1 MASRA
6 SRAEAPTPERV
17 AAEARVVAQLDAWRA
32 AAIPDP
38 SAPLDAEALA
48 RLVRSCFDA
57 LGIDAAVGA
66 DFSVHT
72 VHYYRRK
79 DIIDAPSGRTS
90 AARYHLRHVWQAAG
104 ARLAGYL
111 GLVTLA
117 EARRVMRDADE
128 RTLVG
133 FVAARVVDAHARE
146 LMRRAARAF
155 PRSGAEPNVY
165 AGMSVVE
172 GVAEARARPLPGV
185 YSAAAN
191 PVVRPEATVIG
202 AAAPADATVGTDPAT
217 RHGVTSASVVR
228 LPGDALCILPVSHPA
243 LHSPAS
249 ARELVRGLAL
259 ALGLSIDVRAS
270 DEHEDSRL

>member
-1 MASRA
+1 MAPRA

-32 AAIPDP
+32 TAIPDP

-57 LGIDAAVGA
+57 LGIDATVGA

-90 AARYHLRHVWQAAG
+90 AARYDLRHVWQAAG

-133 FVAARVVDAHARE
+133 FVASRVVDAHGRE
-146 LMRRAARAF
+146 LMRRAAHVF
-155 PRSGAEPNVY
+155 PRSGVEPNVY
-165 AGMSVVE
+165 SVMSVLE
-172 GVAEARARPLPGV
+172 SSTEARARPLPGV
-185 YSAAAN
+185 YGTAVSPVAPPEPSSIAAK
-191 PVVRPEATVIG
+191 
-202 AAAPADATVGTDPAT
+202 APADATVGADPAT

-228 LPGDALCILPVSHPA
+228 LPGDALCILPASHPA
-243 LHSPAS
+243 HHSPSS
-249 ARELVRGLAL
+249 ARELVRGLAR

-270 DEHEDSRL
+270 DEHEESRL

>member
-32 AAIPDP
+32 TAIPDP

-90 AARYHLRHVWQAAG
+90 SARYDLRHVWQAAG

-133 FVAARVVDAHARE
+133 FVAARVVDAHGRE
-146 LMRRAARAF
+146 LMRRAAHAF

-165 AGMSVVE
+165 AGMSAVE
-172 GVAEARARPLPGV
+172 SSVESRARPLPGV

-191 PVVRPEATVIG
+191 PVARPEASAIG
-202 AAAPADATVGTDPAT
+202 AAATADAIVGTDPAT
-217 RHGVTSASVVR
+217 RHSVTSASVVR
-228 LPGDALCILPVSHPA
+228 LPGDALCILPASHPA
-243 LHSPAS
+243 HHSLSS
-249 ARELVRGLAL
+249 ARELVRVLAR
-259 ALGLSIDVRAS
+259 ALGVSVDVRVP
-270 DEHEDSRL
+270 DEHEESRL

>member
-32 AAIPDP
+32 TAIPDP

-90 AARYHLRHVWQAAG
+90 AARYDLRHVWQAAG

-133 FVAARVVDAHARE
+133 FVAARVVDAHGRE
-146 LMRRAARAF
+146 LMRRAAHIF

-165 AGMSVVE
+165 AGRSAVE
-172 GVAEARARPLPGV
+172 GGVEARARPLPGV
-185 YSAAAN
+185 YGAAAN
-191 PVVRPEATVIG
+191 PVGRPEASAIG
-202 AAAPADATVGTDPAT
+202 AAATADAIVAADPAS

-228 LPGDALCILPVSHPA
+228 LPGDALCILPTSHPA
-243 LHSPAS
+243 HHSLSS
-249 ARELVRGLAL
+249 ARELVQGLAR
-259 ALGLSIDVRAS
+259 ALGLSIDIRAS
-270 DEHEDSRL
+270 DEHEESKL

>member
-6 SRAEAPTPERV
+6 SRAEAPTPERF

-32 AAIPDP
+32 TAIPDP
-38 SAPLDAEALA
+38 AAPLDAEALA

-90 AARYHLRHVWQAAG
+90 AARYDLRHVWQAAG

-133 FVAARVVDAHARE
+133 FVAARVVDAHGRE
-146 LMRRAARAF
+146 LMRRAAHVF

-165 AGMSVVE
+165 AGMSAVE
-172 GVAEARARPLPGV
+172 SNVESRARPLPGV
-185 YSAAAN
+185 YAAAPN
-191 PVVRPEATVIG
+191 PVARPEAPAIG
-202 AAAPADATVGTDPAT
+202 AAATADAIVGTDPST
-217 RHGVTSASVVR
+217 RHSVTSASIVR
-228 LPGDALCILPVSHPA
+228 LPGDALCILPASHSA
-243 LHSPAS
+243 HHSPSS
-249 ARELVRGLAL
+249 ARELVRVLAR
-259 ALGLSIDVRAS
+259 ALGVSVDVRVP
-270 DEHEDSRL
+270 DEHEESRL

>member
-32 AAIPDP
+32 TAIPDP

-90 AARYHLRHVWQAAG
+90 SARYDLRHVWQAAG

-133 FVAARVVDAHARE
+133 FVAARVVDAHGRE
-146 LMRRAARAF
+146 LMRRAAHVF

-165 AGMSVVE
+165 AGMSPVE
-172 GVAEARARPLPGV
+172 SGVESRARPLPGV
-185 YSAAAN
+185 YAVAAN
-191 PVVRPEATVIG
+191 PVGRPEASAIG
-202 AAAPADATVGTDPAT
+202 AASVDAIVGTDPAT
-217 RHGVTSASVVR
+217 RHSVTSASVVR
-228 LPGDALCILPVSHPA
+228 LPGDALCILPASHPA
-243 LHSPAS
+243 HHSSSS
-249 ARELVRGLAL
+249 ARELVRVLAR
-259 ALGLSIDVRAS
+259 ALGVSVDVRVP
-270 DEHEDSRL
+270 DEHEESRL